1 MVGFIVLL
9 PPVAPICISPY
20 FLIISIVNANFMEF
34 SMNETGSML
43 LSKRFLV
50 RSGQTFGIQ
59 IIVINAVITSF
70 SKIKIKI
77 ETNLLSLALSLSLF
91 QRGKYIPSRMVDR
104 LFLND
109 WKKLIAIL
117 NDSIVGN
124 IPEIGREEIDSQG
137 MKSGK
142 VQRFRKGRKDSKNW
156 NSKDARKIEKAGI
169 LNDRQLSIISW
180 KSGIQKFKDSKKD
193 RRN

>member
-70 SKIKIKI
+70 SEIKIKI
-77 ETNLLSLALSLSLF
+77 ETNFLSLALSLCF
-91 QRGKYIPSRMVDR
+91 NAENIFFPE
-104 LFLND
+104 
-109 WKKLIAIL
+109 WLI
-117 NDSIVGN
+117 DCFST
-124 IPEIGREEIDSQG
+124 
-137 MKSGK
+137 
-142 VQRFRKGRKDSKNW
+142 
-156 NSKDARKIEKAGI
+156 IEK
-169 LNDRQLSIISW
+169 N
-180 KSGIQKFKDSKKD
+180 
-193 RRN
+193 

>member
-70 SKIKIKI
+70 LKIKIKI
-77 ETNLLSLALSLSLF
+77 ETNFLSLALSLSLF
-91 QRGKYIPSRMVDR
+91 QRGKYIPSRVVDR

-156 NSKDARKIEKAGI
+156 NSKDARKIEKAWI
-169 LNDRQLSIISW
+169 LNDR
-180 KSGIQKFKDSKKD
+180 
-193 RRN
+193 R

>member
-70 SKIKIKI
+70 LKIKIKI
-77 ETNLLSLALSLSLF
+77 ETNFLSLALSLSLF
-91 QRGKYIPSRMVDR
+91 QRGKYIPSRVVDR

-124 IPEIGREEIDSQG
+124 ILEIEEIDSQR

-156 NSKDARKIEKAGI
+156 NSKDARKIEKAWI

>member
-70 SKIKIKI
+70 SEIKIKIKI
-77 ETNLLSLALSLSLF
+77 ETNFLSLALSLSLCF
-91 QRGKYIPSRMVDR
+91 NAENI
-104 LFLND
+104 FLPE
-109 WKKLIAIL
+109 WLI
-117 NDSIVGN
+117 DCFST
-124 IPEIGREEIDSQG
+124 
-137 MKSGK
+137 
-142 VQRFRKGRKDSKNW
+142 
-156 NSKDARKIEKAGI
+156 IEK
-169 LNDRQLSIISW
+169 N
-180 KSGIQKFKDSKKD
+180 
-193 RRN
+193 

>member
-50 RSGQTFGIQ
+50 RSQTFGIQ

-77 ETNLLSLALSLSLF
+77 ETNFLSLALSLSLF
-91 QRGKYIPSRMVDR
+91 QRGKYIPSRVVDR

-117 NDSIVGN
+117 NDSIFGN
-124 IPEIGREEIDSQG
+124 IPEIGREEIDSQR

-142 VQRFRKGRKDSKNW
+142 VQRFRKGWKDSKNW
-156 NSKDARKIEKAGI
+156 NSKDARKIEKAWI

>member
-70 SKIKIKI
+70 LKIKIKI
-77 ETNLLSLALSLSLF
+77 ETNFLSLALSLSLF
-91 QRGKYIPSRMVDR
+91 QRGKYIPSRVVDR

-142 VQRFRKGRKDSKNW
+142 VQRFRKGWKDSKNW
-156 NSKDARKIEKAGI
+156 NSKDARKIEKAWI

-193 RRN
+193 RRD